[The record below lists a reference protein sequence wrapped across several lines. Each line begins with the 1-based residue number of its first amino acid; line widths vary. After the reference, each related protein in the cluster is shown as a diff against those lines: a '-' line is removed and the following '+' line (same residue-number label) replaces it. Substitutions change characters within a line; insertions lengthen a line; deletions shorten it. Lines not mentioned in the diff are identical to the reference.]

1 MSSALQAITEQNF
14 DEYLQSINRCI
25 KDLSTIRFVI
35 DTFKSFSRDS
45 ALPGTAT
52 LKNIQD
58 QLENN
63 SKSIVLE
70 KSYILFCELIGAEY
84 YINEIASDSV
94 PLFPLIQSI
103 SPEHVPIFPWQVIAN
118 NDFLIYKD
126 QAENKYYEDLVGTKN
141 EIVTEVEK
149 NKLCRFE
156 FDKKFLSTIAEMNK
170 YPRSR
175 EVLSL
180 YQTYLLS
187 KQLFKKDFISPIRDL
202 ERKLDSGEKK
212 EEPLNLMKLEVLNL
226 RLSSQVK
233 NYEIEDKSIEDL
245 NYEEK
250 KNNDKKLDYMPEF
263 LFMKHY
269 SAAQKSLET
278 KGTLRIDQNLSNI
291 KWKELQQRLKCFGDQ
306 LLTIKVTDL
315 PVLLE
320 LDNIIKTSNNSEREN
335 NKLFRDVK
343 RFFDSNDISI
353 EEKFPTARN
362 ISNKKPGGP
371 GLLKRITAYGGL
383 SSFENDYTS
392 FLNNNKNPEKAQ
404 IDSVPKL
411 STDGDSTPKGTLTK
425 LDFYPDDNNSI

>member
-1 MSSALQAITEQNF
+1 M
-14 DEYLQSINRCI
+14 
-25 KDLSTIRFVI
+25 K
-35 DTFKSFSRDS
+35 
-45 ALPGTAT
+45 
-52 LKNIQD
+52 KNY
-58 QLENN
+58 
-63 SKSIVLE
+63 KSIELE

-84 YINEIASDSV
+84 YINEMASDSV
-94 PLFPLIQSI
+94 PLFPLIQAI
-103 SPEHVPIFPWQVIAN
+103 SPEHVPIFPWQLIAN

-126 QAENKYYEDLVGTKN
+126 QAEKKYYEDLVGTKN

-187 KQLFKKDFISPIRDL
+187 KQLFKKDFTSSKRDL

-233 NYEIEDKSIEDL
+233 NYEIEDKSIENLDF
-245 NYEEK
+245 EGK

-263 LFMKHY
+263 LFMKYY

-278 KGTLRIDQNLSNI
+278 RGTLRIDQNLSNI
-291 KWKELQQRLKCFGDQ
+291 QWKKLQQRLKCFGDQ

-320 LDNIIKTSNNSEREN
+320 LDNIIKSSNIKEREN

-371 GLLKRITAYGGL
+371 GILKRITAYGGL
-383 SSFENDYTS
+383 SFFENDYKS
-392 FLNNNKNPEKAQ
+392 FLNNNMNPEKAQ
-404 IDSVPKL
+404 IDSVSQL
-411 STDGDSTPKGTLTK
+411 STDGDSTPKGELVK
-425 LDFYPDDNNSI
+425 VDYLLEKNDEA